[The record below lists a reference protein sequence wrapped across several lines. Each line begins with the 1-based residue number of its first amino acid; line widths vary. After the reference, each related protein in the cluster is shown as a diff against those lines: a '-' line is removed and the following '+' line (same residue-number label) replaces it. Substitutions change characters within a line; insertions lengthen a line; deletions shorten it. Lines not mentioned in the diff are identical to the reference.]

1 MHLIKYGVG
10 NKNNLSLQHTTYSN
24 ILNETPRRY
33 NSVGLCAKEF
43 TKFINDF
50 SF

>member
-1 MHLIKYGVG
+1 MHLIKYGLG
-10 NKNNLSLQHTTYSN
+10 NKNNSQHTTYSK
-24 ILNETPRRY
+24 ILKETPRRY